1 MSKQERFYESLIKE
15 SPIAYAYHKMI
26 YDAFGNPVDYEFID
40 VNAAFEKMTSLNASD
55 IIGKKVTEVL
65 PNINGES
72 FDWIK
77 EYSKI
82 AETMTS
88 REFGTYAETL
98 QKYYRFY
105 A

>member
-55 IIGKKVTEVL
+55 IIGKKLLKCFQILMENHSTGL
-65 PNINGES
+65 RNTA
-72 FDWIK
+72 K
-77 EYSKI
+77 
-82 AETMTS
+82 
-88 REFGTYAETL
+88 
-98 QKYYRFY
+98 
-105 A
+105 